1 MKFTKNYII
10 KGRIVCETGLH
21 IGAPKESIT
30 IGDVDNIILR
40 DPLTR
45 YPYIPG
51 SSIKGKIRSLLELN
65 RGQIDEEGGP
75 CKCGKCEICTIFG
88 SPAQSSDKGPT
99 RIIFRDCFPTKET
112 IEMWNLNNEIVDGA
126 ELKYENSL
134 NRITAEANPR
144 PQERVPKDSKFEFE
158 IVLSVYEGDNGTLKT
173 VFEGMRLLEDS
184 YLGGSGTRGYG
195 KIKFD
200 EIAVKER
207 SIEYYKGEDGEKEIY
222 KGENVRDIL
231 DKLKSE

>member
-1 MKFTKNYII
+1 MKFVKNYII
-10 KGRIVCETGLH
+10 KGKIVCKTGLH
-21 IGAPKESIT
+21 IGASKESIT
-30 IGDVDNIILR
+30 IGGVDNIILR

-51 SSIKGKIRSLLELN
+51 SSIKGKIRSLLELTK
-65 RGQIDEEGGP
+65 GQIGKKGDP
-75 CKCGKCEICTIFG
+75 CNCGECEVCIIFG
-88 SPAQSSDKGPT
+88 SAAQTSEKGPT

-112 IEMWNLNNEIVDGA
+112 IEIWESNNEIIEGA

-158 IVLSVYEGDNGTLKT
+158 IILSVYDGDNGTLRT
-173 VFEGMRLLEDS
+173 VFEGMKLLEDS

-200 EIAVKER
+200 EITVKER
-207 SIEYYKGEDGEKEIY
+207 SIKYYKGEDEEKEKY
-222 KGENVRDIL
+222 TGENVEDIL
-231 DKLKSE
+231 NRLKSE